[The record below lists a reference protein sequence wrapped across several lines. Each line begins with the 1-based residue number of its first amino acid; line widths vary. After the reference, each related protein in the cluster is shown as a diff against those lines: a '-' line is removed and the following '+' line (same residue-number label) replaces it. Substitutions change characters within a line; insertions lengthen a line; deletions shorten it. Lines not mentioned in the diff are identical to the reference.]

1 MDFRQVLLDETRA
14 FGELIRSGDPQ
25 TPVPT
30 CGEWTL
36 RQLFRH
42 VGRGHRWAAQI
53 VSDRL
58 SEPLDPR
65 AVRDG
70 KPPEDIEAALRWLQ
84 GGAQL
89 VLDAVEAVGAG
100 ARVWTFLGP
109 RPAGWWVRRRV
120 HETTVHR
127 ADAALALGADY
138 TLPAELA
145 ADAISEWIELMAVQA
160 RRTQLPLERG
170 RSLHLHA
177 TDAGLGA
184 VGEWL
189 ITSDEEG
196 LDWTHEHGKGDVALR
211 GPATD
216 LLLALSRRR
225 TVDDLGVELH
235 GDIAVW
241 ERWLA
246 NTSL

>member
-1 MDFRQVLLDETRA
+1 
-14 FGELIRSGDPQ
+14 
-25 TPVPT
+25 
-30 CGEWTL
+30 
-36 RQLFRH
+36 
-42 VGRGHRWAAQI
+42 
-53 VSDRL
+53 
-58 SEPLDPR
+58 
-65 AVRDG
+65 
-70 KPPEDIEAALRWLQ
+70 
-84 GGAQL
+84 QL

-127 ADAALALGADY
+127 ADAALALGAEY

-160 RRTQLPLERG
+160 RRTQLPLDRG

-177 TDAGLGA
+177 TAAGLGA